1 MSDYSYDYY
10 NKYTQ
15 MCKQKSVYLKDL
27 LFYITSKADYEF
39 CEQNCKNSR
48 YFSD

>member
-27 LFYITSKADYEF
+27 LFYITSKAD
-39 CEQNCKNSR
+39 
-48 YFSD
+48 